1 MTTLEEVKSMQNQGI
16 VEEQI
21 VQALREK
28 GRSYREI
35 ADALAQSRIKAA
47 VEQPLEPEA
56 GNYYPDTQSTEGMQ
70 QSIMTLPPAPIQT
83 PQQQEPYQDNSPII
97 PQYQEQPLPVPM
109 PQSESQQQYPQSQF
123 SPQTQEQY
131 PSSAYDA
138 SQQYAQSSS
147 ISQDIVSEIA
157 DQIVTEK
164 FSEIKKHLEK
174 VIDFRTS
181 IDSKVESID
190 DRLKRI
196 EKVIDT
202 LQSSVLR
209 KVGDYVT
216 NVQDLK
222 SELVETQK
230 TFSKLLPERKHTQ
243 SQRHHNSQ
251 EHHPQNHPQSQH
263 HEHKK

>member
-109 PQSESQQQYPQSQF
+109 PQSESQPQQYPQSQF

-131 PSSAYDA
+131 PSSAYDT
-138 SQQYAQSSS
+138 SQQYSQSSS

-222 SELVETQK
+222 SELIETQK
-230 TFSKLLPERKHTQ
+230 TFAKLLPEHKKRHLPQHHT
-243 SQRHHNSQ
+243 
-251 EHHPQNHPQSQH
+251 QSQH
-263 HEHKK
+263 HEHNQHHEHKK

>member
-109 PQSESQQQYPQSQF
+109 PQSESQPQQYPQSQF

-131 PSSAYDA
+131 PSSAYDT
-138 SQQYAQSSS
+138 SQQYSQSSS
-147 ISQDIVSEIA
+147 ISPDIVSEIA

-222 SELVETQK
+222 SELIETQK
-230 TFSKLLPERKHTQ
+230 TFAKLLPEHKKPHLPQHHT
-243 SQRHHNSQ
+243 
-251 EHHPQNHPQSQH
+251 QSQH

>member
-70 QSIMTLPPAPIQT
+70 QSIMTLPPAPTQT

-97 PQYQEQPLPVPM
+97 SPSQEQQLPVPM
-109 PQSESQQQYPQSQF
+109 PQSESQPQQYPQSQF
-123 SPQTQEQY
+123 SPQTQDQY
-131 PSSAYDA
+131 PPSAYDT
-138 SQQYAQSSS
+138 SQQYSQSSS

-222 SELVETQK
+222 SELIETQK
-230 TFSKLLPERKHTQ
+230 TFAKLLPEHK
-243 SQRHHNSQ
+243 SHHNAPQHHQ
-251 EHHPQNHPQSQH
+251 EHHHNPQHSQN